1 MYQSTGSLI
10 TQKAVERAGVNLP
23 ILQPSALGVT
33 LKLLLDIAS
42 ICNVDNVN
50 RHVAWTFLWR
60 ITIHVKLFER
70 HTTQDSLEKQQLKFN
85 VNILEQLYN
94 MRCCLKWL
102 NSKLNAIFFFKT
114 LFSLSEKIRG
124 LLRSCKPS
132 SLNATFLIY
141 KSTISI
147 QFKIRNDG
155 SIKKLVT

>member
-23 ILQPSALGVT
+23 TLQPSALGVT

-42 ICNVDNVN
+42 ICHVDNVN

-70 HTTQDSLEKQQLKFN
+70 HTAQDSLEKRQLKFN

-94 MRCCLKWL
+94 EMLFKMAEFKVKRYFLFQ
-102 NSKLNAIFFFKT
+102 NSFFF
-114 LFSLSEKIRG
+114 IR
-124 LLRSCKPS
+124 K
-132 SLNATFLIY
+132 N
-141 KSTISI
+141 KSTAAFL
-147 QFKIRNDG
+147 QTLV
-155 SIKKLVT
+155 IKCNIFDLQKYNIDPILN